1 MSDTRSNIDKIKS
14 IFFDYASSDKGKLEI
29 LESELDEIAKRIEVD
44 VMGIQDDNEFA
55 NLKDIRFKM
64 PEDISVPIMGTAEF
78 VMMCEQH
85 FGGKV
90 IKKNLYE

>member
-1 MSDTRSNIDKIKS
+1 MSDTRSNVEKIKS
-14 IFFDYASSDKGKLEI
+14 IFLDYSEGREWLEI
-29 LESELDEIAKRIEVD
+29 SLRDLDIIAQRIETE